1 MKRLPSSKN
10 FKSYSEEELYL
21 QARKKVEKIKGFY
34 VHFAVYIVINIF
46 LLAIIAVNLDKGENF
61 WKFGHFS
68 TAFFWGIGI
77 VFHALGVFGADIIFG
92 KDWEDRKIEEYIN
105 REKERSSGWE

>member
-1 MKRLPSSKN
+1 MKRLPPSKS

-46 LLAIIAVNLDKGENF
+46 LLTIIAVNLDKGESF
-61 WKFGHFS
+61 WKFGHFA
-68 TAFFWGIGI
+68 TVFFWGIGV
-77 VFHALGVFGADIIFG
+77 VFHALGVFGPDIIFG
-92 KDWEDRKIEEYIN
+92 KDWENRKIEEYIN
-105 REKERSSGWE
+105 KEKERSSGWE